1 MRIVS
6 LLPLLFVVACTDNAT
21 KEESVQIFAAA
32 STALSSAQSDA
43 VTRAQASSVVA
54 PTELVLDY
62 SGPCTLGGSV
72 ALTGTYAGQGD
83 DDRAVFDLD
92 ASFSSCREFTG
103 TLDGALEW
111 SSVADQTGFVATLKG
126 GLDWEGN
133 DGSASCDFD
142 LTMTVGSTLV
152 GYGGH
157 LCGYDVHE
165 ELVLTGL

>member
-1 MRIVS
+1 MRIISV
-6 LLPLLFVVACTDNAT
+6 LALLFVVACTDNAT

-43 VTRAQASSVVA
+43 IDRAQANSVVA
-54 PTELVLDY
+54 PNELVLDY

-72 ALTGTYAGQGD
+72 ALTGSYAGEGD
-83 DDRAVFDLD
+83 ERAVFDLD
-92 ASFSSCREFTG
+92 ATFSNCRELTG
-103 TLDGALEW
+103 TLDGGLEW

-126 GLDWEGN
+126 GLSWEGR
-133 DGSASCDFD
+133 DGTASCDFD
-142 LTMTVGSTLV
+142 LTMTVGSALV

-157 LCGYDVHE
+157 LCGYDVRQ